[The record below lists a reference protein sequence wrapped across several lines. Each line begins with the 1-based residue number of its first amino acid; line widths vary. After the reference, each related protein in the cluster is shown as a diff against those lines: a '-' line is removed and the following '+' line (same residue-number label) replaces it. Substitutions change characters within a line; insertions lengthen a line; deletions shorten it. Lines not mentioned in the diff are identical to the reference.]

1 MNSKSG
7 EIALFAL
14 IGLLIGSTMLYIN
27 SGREAQVRANATGL
41 TVSQWDV
48 VTENPGKSTL
58 TVLAPA
64 AAGAGVGW
72 LLDEVTGGEDKGSG
86 NVNINASTQ
95 EGNVTV
101 SVIGDQDNDT
111 SSNTRTDTRNEGS
124 NNQ

>member
-1 MNSKSG
+1 MKKNSG

-27 SGREAQVRANATGL
+27 TGREAQARANTLGVS
-41 TVSQWDV
+41 VSQWDV

-72 LLDEVTGGEDKGSG
+72 LLDEVSGGSDNGGG
-86 NVNINASTQ
+86 NVNVNASTS

-101 SVIGDQDNDT
+101 SVIGNQDNDT
-111 SSNTRTDTRNEGS
+111 STNTRND
-124 NNQ
+124 NQESYNQ

>member
-41 TVSQWDV
+41 TVSQWDI
-48 VTENPGKSTL
+48 VTENAGKSTL

-72 LLDEVTGGEDKGSG
+72 LLDEVLGDEKKSGSQNRVTIDGDGNNVVINRDNSETGIDNSDNSDNSQSG
-86 NVNINASTQ
+86 
-95 EGNVTV
+95 GF
-101 SVIGDQDNDT
+101 
-111 SSNTRTDTRNEGS
+111 
-124 NNQ
+124 

>member
-1 MNSKSG
+1 MKKNSG

-27 SGREAQVRANATGL
+27 TGREAQARANTLGVS
-41 TVSQWDV
+41 VSQWDV
-48 VTENPGKSTL
+48 VKEEPGKSTL

-72 LLDEVTGGEDKGSG
+72 LLDEVTGGKDDGGG
-86 NVNINASTQ
+86 NVNVNASTR

-101 SVIGDQDNDT
+101 SVVGNQDNDT
-111 SSNTRTDTRNEGS
+111 STNTRND
-124 NNQ
+124 NQESYNQ